1 MCDGTMDVSENG
13 GADLSEVGHPERDFK
28 VLRIDEAAIRN
39 HLVEALGETFP
50 EAYWQRCTVHWY
62 RNVFSMVPREKVKTV
77 AAMLK
82 AIHAQEDQESARKK
96 AQDVVDKLRAMRL
109 GKAAQIVE
117 EGAEETLSYYN
128 FPREHWQKIRT
139 NNPMERTLKEVRRRV
154 KVIGAFPDGESAL
167 MLCAARLR
175 HVASKNWGQRKYMD
189 MGLLER
195 YLVSPRGGLG
205 EEENQAESTIVG

>member
-1 MCDGTMDVSENG
+1 
-13 GADLSEVGHPERDFK
+13 
-28 VLRIDEAAIRN
+28 
-39 HLVEALGETFP
+39 
-50 EAYWQRCTVHWY
+50 
-62 RNVFSMVPREKVKTV
+62 
-77 AAMLK
+77 
-82 AIHAQEDQESARKK
+82 
-96 AQDVVDKLRAMRL
+96 VVDKLRAMRL

-205 EEENQAESTIVG
+205 EEENQAESTLVG